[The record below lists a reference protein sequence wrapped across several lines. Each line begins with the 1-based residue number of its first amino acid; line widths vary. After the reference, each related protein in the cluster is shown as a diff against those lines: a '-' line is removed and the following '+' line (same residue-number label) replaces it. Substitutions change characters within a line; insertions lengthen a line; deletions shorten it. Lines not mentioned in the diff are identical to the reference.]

1 MLSIRQRAISTV
13 GVVDDNQKARQSRG
27 LLLADAGLNM
37 FDMAGPLVSV
47 ASARQLL
54 SPACDAFICDH
65 HLNTNANYAQFLGAE
80 LVAHAVSEGL
90 PAILCTRYMVAEVLD
105 IRRHL
110 PMIPVL
116 LSPQDL
122 GEPDDLRS
130 ALEICVDEIEG
141 DVLPERRAWR
151 TQIVVEDVA
160 DDGTF
165 IADFPGWDTGQ
176 FIRFRLADVPEELRD
191 SIRVG
196 FRTFVSANLG
206 EERPERF
213 FVVRWQV

>member
-1 MLSIRQRAISTV
+1 MLNIRDRTISTI
-13 GVVDDNQKARQSRG
+13 GVVDDSQKARQSRG
-27 LLLADAGLNM
+27 LLLADAGLNTL
-37 FDMAGPLVSV
+37 DIAGPLESV
-47 ASARQLL
+47 AYARELL
-54 SPACDAFICDH
+54 SPACEAFICDH

-110 PMIPVL
+110 PMIPAL

-122 GEPDDLRS
+122 SEPDDLQG
-130 ALEICVDEIEG
+130 ALKVCIDEMEG

-151 TQIVVEDVA
+151 AQIVVEDIA

-165 IADFPGWDTGQ
+165 VADFPGWDTGQ
-176 FIRFRLADVPEELRD
+176 FIRFRNSDVPEEMRD

-196 FRTFVSANLG
+196 FRTFVLANLG

-213 FVVRWQV
+213 CVTRWQA